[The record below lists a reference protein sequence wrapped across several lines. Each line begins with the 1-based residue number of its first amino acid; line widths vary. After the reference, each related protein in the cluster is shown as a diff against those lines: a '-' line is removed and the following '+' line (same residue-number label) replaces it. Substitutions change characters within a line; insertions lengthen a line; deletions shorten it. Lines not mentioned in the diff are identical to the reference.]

1 MSTLLDPNA
10 GRVTITE
17 QGDML
22 RIVIPAKASPF
33 VTAFIGFWMIG
44 WAFGWVSAAASL
56 MTGAGFA
63 GLFLLGWLGAWTVG
77 GIAAASVLLWNLAG
91 REIVLIDPH
100 QITVTRSIPLWSR
113 SVTCVTSDI
122 RALRVVEDD
131 ARPQRNQRNAMGIW
145 SPRKAGSIR
154 FDYGVHTIGFGL
166 EVDHGEAR
174 QAVGIISDHFPNL
187 ARTA

>member
-1 MSTLLDPNA
+1 MSGLLDPNA
-10 GRVTITE
+10 GRITITE
-17 QGDML
+17 QGDTL
-22 RIVIPAKASPF
+22 RIVIPAKGNLF
-33 VTAFIGFWMIG
+33 VTGFLGFWMIG
-44 WAFGWVSAAASL
+44 WAFGWVSAATMLA
-56 MTGAGFA
+56 TGAGFVS
-63 GLFLLGWLGAWTVG
+63 LFLLGWLGAWTVG

-100 QITVTRSIPLWSR
+100 QITVTRRIPGWAR

-122 RALRVVEDD
+122 NALRVVEDD
-131 ARPQRNQRNAMGIW
+131 ARTDRNQRNAMGIW

-166 EVDHGEAR
+166 QVDHGEAR
-174 QAVGIISDHFPNL
+174 KAVGILSEQFPNL